1 MMDGEI
7 SVNKPTRAMADAK
20 ETNETDH
27 TLREFKKCVVALRD
41 VLDQD
46 RPLDDMAVLFIE
58 NHIHTLQMAYIR
70 WKRKHRP
77 LSCED

>member
-1 MMDGEI
+1 MDGEI
-7 SVNKPTRAMADAK
+7 SFNQPTGAGAD
-20 ETNETDH
+20 EMERNDTDH
-27 TLREFKKCVVALRD
+27 TLREFRKCVVALRD